1 MNALLTIITSIA
13 LMFAPATPAHDAPTT
28 APTATITA
36 PVTPLRYD
44 APTITT
50 TPAPAHAV
58 APALPDPS
66 DLEDDD
72 DMGTDTDTTCEE
84 DDECWTGS
92 PNDSRV
98 APHDTITAPTSTLS
112 PEDRAWLSFETSG
125 LTGTKLDNM
134 SLDYIDTITAP
145 TAPTR
150 LPATEFAVA
159 DTETPNTWHIFGYVP
174 TFTA

>member
-1 MNALLTIITSIA
+1 VNALLTIITSIA
-13 LMFAPATPAHDAPTT
+13 LMFAPATPAHDAPVT

-50 TPAPAHAV
+50 TPAPT
-58 APALPDPS
+58 PTT
-66 DLEDDD
+66 DDADTSTTDDMDDMD
-72 DMGTDTDTTCEE
+72 DMGTCEE
-84 DDECWTGS
+84 DEECWTGS

-98 APHDTITAPTSTLS
+98 APHDTITAPTPNMS
-112 PEDRAWLSFETSG
+112 PEDSAWLSFETSG

-150 LPATEFAVA
+150 LPATQFAVP